1 MNPAQSGSDVDTETN
16 VEAKPATRTRKREVA
31 VGLLSKLWGAPGLV
45 VGGQFLL
52 QVIAWTFFCVVWAQG
67 LVAIPSLGFPKA
79 VWLKPLAFLFTS
91 ISHGLA
97 FVSTFLFSWGV
108 QQSLILDLRTVGM
121 PFQTFLSG
129 MYISSQAVIPDLRS
143 PKWTAL
149 SLIAFALCSQQTSGW
164 NTLLTPQTFVFDDV
178 IGGREA
184 DLSSSGLKTMFAAGA
199 LDGCVYNSSRLISM
213 AVGQTESG
221 YSALHRDPSFPTS
234 LTFLD
239 HNFNTSTA
247 GIFPMLFNE
256 QDSNSW
262 FPHTTG
268 FPASLSQPSISFRR
282 GLSWTSTI
290 NQQGFTA
297 DVSCKFQNLTPS
309 STPSLTIRPNSSL
322 DGAQSSPSL
331 HNITSPCAAPGGRQE
346 SFCLVTSSSA
356 YAFVGQDAGYLLMI
370 ACQQLDSIRE
380 FPPEYFAT
388 SSPFCIV
395 ELIFVGSGVYTPLNT
410 TICTLTP
417 KVTNV
422 RVDYAYAPFSD
433 TINATTLSGGVVD
446 IDGPAAMSAV
456 ATIYNTV
463 SFSQAVFTNIV
474 GNQIQS
480 VLGEAPVVS
489 EYSKILVPMVLRA
502 CLSAHNGT
510 FLDGIPNNMTIQSS
524 GRLHTQFFGWQ
535 FTTSSCWILIPGT
548 LIAIATIYIVLETIT
563 KHWKAKLEE
572 DFDPSDPLDL
582 VAVSAAGGL
591 EGIFVGAK
599 EERVEAAKKV
609 NLVLRHIP
617 GQGLGFQHRA

>member
-1 MNPAQSGSDVDTETN
+1 MNPTQSGSDVDTETN
-16 VEAKPATRTRKREVA
+16 VEAKPATQARKREVA

-67 LVAIPSLGFPKA
+67 LIAIPSLGFPKA

-129 MYISSQAVIPDLRS
+129 MYISSQAVVPDLRS
-143 PKWTAL
+143 PKWTVL

-221 YSALHRDPSFPTS
+221 YSALHRDISFPTS

-247 GIFPMLFNE
+247 GIFPMLFSE

-297 DVSCKFQNLTPS
+297 DVSCKFQNVTPS
-309 STPSLTIRPNSSL
+309 STPSLTMRPNSSL
-322 DGAQSSPSL
+322 DGVQSSPSL
-331 HNITSPCAAPGGRQE
+331 HNITSPCAAPGGHRE
-346 SFCLVTSSSA
+346 FTSSSA
-356 YAFVGQDAGYLLMI
+356 YAFVGQDAGYLLMV
-370 ACQQLDSIRE
+370 ACQQTDSIQ
-380 FPPEYFAT
+380 
-388 SSPFCIV
+388 
-395 ELIFVGSGVYTPLNT
+395 LIFVGSGVYTPLNT

-446 IDGPAAMSAV
+446 IDGPAAISAV

-480 VLGEAPVVS
+480 VLGEAPDVS
-489 EYSKILVPMVLRA
+489 EYSKLLVPMEQYLKGVAEYSGSVLRA
-502 CLSAHNGT
+502 CLSAQNGT
-510 FLDGIPNNMTIQSS
+510 FRDGIPNNMTIQSS
-524 GRLHTQFFGWQ
+524 GNLHTQFFGWQ

-548 LIAIATIYIVLETIT
+548 LIAITTIYIVLETIT

-582 VAVSAAGGL
+582 VA
-591 EGIFVGAK
+591 GIFVGTK

-617 GQGLGFQHRA
+617 GQGLGFKHCT